1 MYSKIMVGYDGSAQA
16 DDGLAL
22 GKLIA
27 GATGASLIVA
37 AVFHYD
43 PMWRGYDIHFQGFD
57 AELRE
62 KLDRAANSVGA
73 EAQTITTSS
82 PARGLHEL
90 AEQLDA
96 DLLVLGSAKH
106 AKAGQIL
113 AGSVAMSLLHGSPC
127 SVAIAP
133 HGYVDNPPDGIAEVT
148 VGYDGSDEARLLWP
162 RPSNSPARAVRRSGW
177 SPWQS
182 PHRSCTERAAV
193 QTKGGQSST
202 RRSTR

>member
-1 MYSKIMVGYDGSAQA
+1 MYSKIIVGYDGSAQA

-37 AVFHYD
+37 AVFQYD

-62 KLDRAANSVGA
+62 KLERAANSVGA

-82 PARGLHEL
+82 PARGLQEL
-90 AEQLDA
+90 AEQLDS
-96 DLLVLGSAKH
+96 DLLVLGSARH
-106 AKAGQIL
+106 GKAGQIL

-133 HGYVDNPPDGIAEVT
+133 T
-148 VGYDGSDEARLLWP
+148 W
-162 RPSNSPARAVRRSGW
+162 
-177 SPWQS
+177 
-182 PHRSCTERAAV
+182 
-193 QTKGGQSST
+193 
-202 RRSTR
+202 